1 MKTLL
6 MVCAL
11 VVLLGCLAA
20 CGPVATPVSTCEIT
34 ALTDTN
40 AYFRPSLA
48 ADKFGTVS
56 AGTKLT
62 ILGRTADNW
71 YAFDP
76 GVAQAG
82 NVGIFRNRWVQA
94 SASLSISPTC
104 ANLATIYTRVP
115 QAGVCYVMAMESV
128 PVRASPNA
136 SAAVIYTLTV
146 GDYAQ
151 GMGKAGTWIK
161 IDLASGSVS
170 GVTQQGW
177 VSEAQIGLSG
187 CGSLPTITP

>member
-1 MKTLL
+1 MKTLK

-11 VVLLGCLAA
+11 MVLLGCLAA
-20 CGPVATPVSTCEIT
+20 CGPVATPVPTCEIT
-34 ALTDTN
+34 ALTETN

-48 ADKFGTVS
+48 ADKFGTV
-56 AGTKLT
+56 AVGTKLT
-62 ILGRTADNW
+62 IFGRTADNW

-82 NVGIFRNRWVQA
+82 YVGIFRNRWVQA

-104 ANLATIYTRVP
+104 ANLATIYTKVP
-115 QAGVCYVMAMESV
+115 QAGVCYAMAMGSA
-128 PVRASPNA
+128 PVRQSPNA
-136 SAAVIYTLTV
+136 SAAVIYTLAL

-151 GMGKAGTWIK
+151 GVGKSGTWVK
-161 IDLASGSVS
+161 VDLASGSLT

-177 VSEAQIGLSG
+177 VSEDLIGLTG